1 MKNYMGKKTMLGK
14 DPIAILNG
22 KIVTPI
28 QVIEKGVLVIEDGRI
43 TDVGTEH
50 AVKVPRRAERIDA
63 SGKILAPGFI
73 DVHTHGA
80 VGKTT
85 QESYEAIDEVSKYF
99 AKCGTTGFFST
110 TFGSLEEI
118 MEGARVAK
126 DAIEKGLGGAQA
138 LGLHLEG
145 PYLNPRKPGAGDP
158 KTFRHPSIEEFE
170 KIQQESGKAVKLV
183 SIAPEIDGALEFIEY
198 VTKRGIVAAIGH
210 SYATYEEV
218 LAGIK
223 AGISHVCHTYN
234 AQREL
239 HHREPG
245 VVGAALCEER
255 LMCELIADSYHVHP
269 AAMKVLWRTQGT
281 DHIDLITDSTTPAG
295 LPEGEYDFLGL
306 KVIVK
311 GGKCVIPRPPV
322 SSALEGTPEAE
333 KETLAGSMATM
344 NGDVR
349 NMVKLVG
356 VTLQDAIKMATIN
369 PAREFGFDNK
379 GRLERGKDADVIL
392 IDEDANIYMTIVDGK
407 IVYRIDL

>member
-1 MKNYMGKKTMLGK
+1 MRDK

-22 KIVTPI
+22 KIITPI

-43 TDVGTEH
+43 ADIGTED
-50 AVKVPRRAERIDA
+50 AIKVPKGAEKIDA

-85 QESYEAIDEVSKYF
+85 QESYEAINEVSKYF

-118 MEGARVAK
+118 MKGARVAK
-126 DAIEKGLGGAQA
+126 DAIEKGLEGAQV

-145 PYLNPRKPGAGDP
+145 PYFNPRKPGAGDP

-170 KIQQESGKAVKLV
+170 KIQRESGKAVKLI
-183 SIAPEIDGALEFIEY
+183 SIAPEIDGALEFIEH
-198 VTKRGIVAAIGH
+198 VTKRGVVAAIGH

-269 AAMKVLWRTQGT
+269 AAMKVLWRARGT

-295 LPEGEYDFLGL
+295 LPEGEYDFMGL

-311 GGKCVIPRPPV
+311 DGKCVIPRPPV

-349 NMVKLVG
+349 NMVKLVD
-356 VTLQDAIKMATIN
+356 VPLQDAIKMATIN
-369 PAREFGFDNK
+369 PAKEFGFDDK
-379 GRLERGKDADVIL
+379 GRLEKGRDADVIV
-392 IDEDANIYMTIVDGK
+392 IDNDVNVYMTFVEGDL
-407 IVYRIDL
+407 VYQR

>member
-1 MKNYMGKKTMLGK
+1 MGYKG
-14 DPIAILNG
+14 PIAIVRGRILS
-22 KIVTPI
+22 PI
-28 QVIEKGVLVIEDGRI
+28 QIIEKGTLVIEDGRI
-43 TDVGTEH
+43 ADIGTED
-50 AVKVPRRAERIDA
+50 AVEAPRGAEKIDA

-85 QESYEAIDEVSKYF
+85 QESYEAINEVSKYF
-99 AKCGTTGFFST
+99 AKCGTTGFLST
-110 TFGSLEEI
+110 TFGSLEETI
-118 MEGARVAK
+118 KGARVAK
-126 DAIEKGLGGAQA
+126 NAIEKGLEGAKV

-145 PYLNPRKPGAGDP
+145 PYFNPRKPGAGDP
-158 KTFRHPSIEEFE
+158 RMFRHPSIEEFE
-170 KIQQESGKAVKLV
+170 KIQRESGKAVKLI
-183 SIAPEIDGALEFIEY
+183 SIAPEIEGALEFIEY
-198 VTKRGIVAAIGH
+198 VTKRRVVAAIGH

-269 AAMKVLWRTQGT
+269 AAMKVLWRARGT

-295 LPEGEYDFLGL
+295 LPDGEYDFMGL

-311 GGKCVIPRPPV
+311 DGKCVIPRPPV

-349 NMVKLVG
+349 NMVKLVD
-356 VTLQDAIKMATIN
+356 VPLQDAIKMATAN
-369 PAREFGFDNK
+369 PAREFGFDDK
-379 GRLERGKDADVIL
+379 GRLEKGKDADIIVI
-392 IDEDANIYMTIVDGK
+392 DDDVNVYMTFVRGDL
-407 IVYRIDL
+407 VYQK

>member
-1 MKNYMGKKTMLGK
+1 MRDK
-14 DPIAILNG
+14 DLIAILNG
-22 KIVTPI
+22 KIITPI
-28 QVIEKGVLVIEDGRI
+28 QVIDKGVLVIEDGRI
-43 TDVGTEH
+43 ADIGTEH
-50 AVKVPRRAERIDA
+50 AIEVPRGAEKIDA
-63 SGKILAPGFI
+63 SGKIVAPGFI

-85 QESYEAIDEVSKYF
+85 QESYEAINEVSEYF

-118 MEGARVAK
+118 MKGAGVAK
-126 DAIEKGLGGAQA
+126 DAIGKGLEGAQV

-145 PYLNPRKPGAGDP
+145 PYFNPRKPGAGDP

-170 KIQQESGKAVKLV
+170 KIQRESGKAVKLI
-183 SIAPEIDGALEFIEY
+183 SIAPEIDGALEFIKH
-198 VTKRGIVAAIGH
+198 VTKTGVVVAVGH
-210 SYATYEEV
+210 SYATYEQIM
-218 LAGIK
+218 AGIK

-269 AAMKVLWRTQGT
+269 AAMKVLWRARGT

-295 LPEGEYDFLGL
+295 LPDGEYDFMGL
-306 KVIVK
+306 KVVVK

-349 NMVKLVG
+349 NMVKLVNAP
-356 VTLQDAIKMATIN
+356 LQDAIKMATIN
-369 PAREFGFDNK
+369 PAKEFGFDNK
-379 GRLERGKDADVIL
+379 GRLEKGRDADVIV
-392 IDEDANIYMTIVDGK
+392 IDNDVNVYMTFVRGDL
-407 IVYRIDL
+407 VYQK

>member
-1 MKNYMGKKTMLGK
+1 MGYK
-14 DPIAILNG
+14 DPIAIVKGRILS
-22 KIVTPI
+22 PI
-28 QVIEKGVLVIEDGRI
+28 QIIEKGTLVIEDGRI
-43 TDVGTEH
+43 ADIGTED
-50 AVKVPRRAERIDA
+50 AVEVPRGAEKIDA

-85 QESYEAIDEVSKYF
+85 QESYEAINEVSKYF

-110 TFGSLEEI
+110 TFGSLEEMI
-118 MEGARVAK
+118 KGARVAK
-126 DAIEKGLGGAQA
+126 DATKKGLEGAQV

-145 PYLNPRKPGAGDP
+145 PYFNPRKPGAGDP
-158 KTFRHPSIEEFE
+158 RMFRRPSIEEFE
-170 KIQQESGKAVKLV
+170 KIQRESDRAVKLI
-183 SIAPEIDGALEFIEY
+183 SIAPEIEGALEFIEY
-198 VTKRGIVAAIGH
+198 VTKRRVVAAIGH

-269 AAMKVLWRTQGT
+269 AAMKVLWRARGA

-295 LPEGEYDFLGL
+295 LPEGEYDFMGL

-311 GGKCVIPRPPV
+311 DGKCVIPRPPV
-322 SSALEGTPEAE
+322 GSALEGTPEAE

-349 NMVKLVG
+349 NMVKLVD
-356 VTLQDAIKMATIN
+356 VPLQDAIKMATIN
-369 PAREFGFDNK
+369 PAREFGFDDK
-379 GRLERGKDADVIL
+379 GRLEKGRDADVIV
-392 IDEDANIYMTIVDGK
+392 IDNGLNVYMTFVGGDL
-407 IVYRIDL
+407 VYQK